1 MLQESK
7 RFPENPTEFL
17 LNRTRC
23 VMEESGKVFSGSM
36 AHILRITL
44 ERRKEKLI
52 LSRYPMVSNIEEARE
67 R

>member
-1 MLQESK
+1 MFQESK
-7 RFPENPTEFL
+7 RLPENPTEFL

-23 VMEESGKVFSGSM
+23 VMEESGKVFSGAM
-36 AHILRITL
+36 AHILRIPL
-44 ERRKEKLI
+44 ERRKKLI